1 MAKNKGLEKEIRLNS
16 ENVSVRAEGEEDGG
30 KMIVEGYPIVFDKEA
45 FIESW
50 DGGFY
55 EKVDRH
61 AFDNADMD
69 DVALKY
75 NHNDNIFIMARTRNG
90 SLTLTPDEKGV
101 FMHAELI
108 DTDTNKDVYK
118 MVRSGLLTEGSFAFT
133 VEKQRVEEIGE
144 WGKPDYEIHRT
155 IEGVGKLFDVSI
167 CPNGAYGDLTEI
179 YARSY
184 EALENVKRNKTEVLR
199 RVAIL
204 KLKNK
209 NKLLL
214 GGKQ

>member
-1 MAKNKGLEKEIRLNS
+1 MSKKNKGLDKEIRLNF
-16 ENVSVRAEGEEDGG
+16 ENVNVRAENGESD
-30 KMIVEGYPIVFDKEA
+30 KMIVEGYPIIFDKEA
-45 FIESW
+45 FIEGW

-55 EKVDRH
+55 EKVDRK
-61 AFDNADMD
+61 AFDGADMS

-75 NHNDNIFIMARTRNG
+75 NHNDNVFIMARTRNG

-133 VEKQRVEEIGE
+133 VSDDKEELQG
-144 WGKPDYEIHRT
+144 GEIHRT
-155 IEGVGKLFDVSI
+155 IMKIGTLFDVSI

-184 EALENVKRNKTEVLR
+184 EALESVKHNKAEALR
-199 RVAIL
+199 RVEIL
-204 KLKNK
+204 RLKNK
-209 NKLLL
+209 NKLTLI
-214 GGKQ
+214 GGKHNGN

>member
-1 MAKNKGLEKEIRLNS
+1 MSKNKGLEKEIRLNC
-16 ENVSVRAEGEEDGG
+16 ENVTVRAEDGESE

-61 AFDNADMD
+61 AFDNADMS

-90 SLTLTPDEKGV
+90 SLTLTPDDHGV

-118 MVRSGLLTEGSFAFT
+118 MVRSGLLQEGSFAFT
-133 VEKQRVEEIGE
+133 VEKQKVEEIGQ
-144 WGKPDYEIHRT
+144 WGQPDYELHRT

-184 EALENVKRNKTEVLR
+184 EALENVKHNKAEAERRVVVLRLKNRNKM
-199 RVAIL
+199 
-204 KLKNK
+204 
-209 NKLLL
+209 LL
-214 GGKQ
+214 

>member
-1 MAKNKGLEKEIRLNS
+1 MSKKNKGLEKEIRLNGV
-16 ENVSVRAEGEEDGG
+16 EVRAEGENESE

-45 FIESW
+45 YIEGW

-61 AFDNADMD
+61 AFDKADMS

-75 NHNDNIFIMARTRNG
+75 NHNDNVFIMARTKNG
-90 SLTLTPDEKGV
+90 SLTLTPDDHGV

-118 MVRSGLLTEGSFAFT
+118 MVKSGLLTEGSFAFT
-133 VEKQRVEEIGE
+133 VSDDREEVKDG
-144 WGKPDYEIHRT
+144 EIHRT
-155 IEGVGKLFDVSI
+155 ILGVGTLFDVAI
-167 CPNGAYGDLTEI
+167 CPNGAYGNLTEI

-184 EALENVKRNKTEVLR
+184 EALESVKHNKAEALR

-204 KLKNK
+204 KLRNK
-209 NKLLL
+209 NKMLI
-214 GGKQ
+214 GGKKQ

>member
-1 MAKNKGLEKEIRLNS
+1 MKKNKGLEKEIRLNC
-16 ENVSVRAEGEEDGG
+16 ENVSVRAEEES

-45 FIESW
+45 YIEGW
-50 DGGFY
+50 EGGFY
-55 EKVDRH
+55 EKVDRN
-61 AFDNADMD
+61 AFDGADMS

-75 NHNDNIFIMARTRNG
+75 NHNDNVFIMARTRNG

-133 VEKQRVEEIGE
+133 VSDDKEEVKDG
-144 WGKPDYEIHRT
+144 EIHRT
-155 IEGVGKLFDVSI
+155 ILGIGTLFDVSI

-184 EALENVKRNKTEVLR
+184 EALESVKHNKAEALR
-199 RVAIL
+199 RVEIL
-204 KLKNK
+204 RLKNK
-209 NKLLL
+209 NKMLLM
-214 GGKQ
+214 GGKHNGT

>member
-1 MAKNKGLEKEIRLNS
+1 MKKNKGLEKEIRLNC
-16 ENVSVRAEGEEDGG
+16 ENVSVRAEDGEES

-45 FIESW
+45 YIEGW

-55 EKVDRH
+55 EKVDRK
-61 AFDNADMD
+61 AFDGADMS

-75 NHNDNIFIMARTRNG
+75 NHNDNVFIMARTRNG

-133 VEKQRVEEIGE
+133 VSDDKEEVKDG
-144 WGKPDYEIHRT
+144 EIHRT
-155 IEGVGKLFDVSI
+155 ILGIGTLFDVSI

-184 EALENVKRNKTEVLR
+184 EALESVKHNKAEALR
-199 RVAIL
+199 RVEIQR
-204 KLKNK
+204 LKNK
-209 NKLLL
+209 NKMLLM
-214 GGKQ
+214 GGKHNGT